1 MRKKKKLWN
10 SVRLLHPGNLSREV
24 DAYGYH
30 FSWKT
35 HVLLM
40 LFTLAGIGAVG
51 LLFQLSPVF
60 FVILAAAVACAVPV
74 LILDMYKRMYEQKR
88 FADAAAYMEQMLYSF
103 QKTGKVISAWKEC
116 QESFP
121 KGQMRQTLEHA
132 VRHLEEGKPE
142 TAQGVLRESFAMI
155 EARYDC
161 QKLHIVHELLAGM
174 EDYGGE
180 AENSILLLLED
191 IENWKKRGY
200 RLQAEKKKSHT
211 DNVIS
216 IVCSVALCAAA
227 LYVLDQMKHMFAA
240 ESSLDVFRIPV
251 IQVSSTVFLVV
262 LLFVFVKSVR
272 NLTDDWLKENTV
284 WEQEYLVKSY
294 DMIRNYDKTR
304 EQRKSL
310 LLAAPFAVLFCILI
324 LTGKSGWCLLSAVLL
339 LFLLLQHRIGY
350 HIAKKDVTN
359 AMYLSLPQWLMEMT
373 LLLQNNNVQV
383 SLMKS
388 MEDAPELLKKE
399 LKALMERLKQN
410 PGKLQAYTSFCGG
423 FDLPEVSSCMKML
436 HAVCENGTGN
446 IKVQMQHLLERVNE
460 MQSRADDIANE
471 GIAFRMKLIF
481 SYPVVAATAKLLV
494 DLTVGMIV
502 MLQFLGSMG
511 GH

>member
-1 MRKKKKLWN
+1 MQKKKKLWS
-10 SVRLLHPGNLSREV
+10 SVRLLHPRNLGREV

-30 FSWKT
+30 FSWKA
-35 HVLLM
+35 HVLLL

-51 LLFQLSPVF
+51 FLFQLSPVL
-60 FVILAAAVACAVPV
+60 FVVLAAAVACAVPI

-88 FADAAAYMEQMLYSF
+88 FADVAAYMEQMLYSF

-116 QESFP
+116 LESFSE
-121 KGQMRQTLEHA
+121 GQMRQTLERA
-132 VRHLEEGKPE
+132 IRHLEAGKPE
-142 TAQGVLRESFAMI
+142 TEQGVLRESFDII
-155 EARYDC
+155 EVQYGC

-191 IENWKKRGY
+191 IANWKKRGY

-211 DNVIS
+211 DNMIS
-216 IVCSVALCAAA
+216 IICAVVLCAVA

-240 ESSLDVFRIPV
+240 ESSLIVFQIPV
-251 IQVSSTVFLVV
+251 IQVSSTVFLII
-262 LLFVFVKSVR
+262 LLYVFVKSVR
-272 NLTDDWLKENTV
+272 NLTDDWLTEDAI
-284 WEQEYLVKSY
+284 WEQGYLVKSY
-294 DMIRNYDKTR
+294 DMIRNYDEKKER
-304 EQRKSL
+304 RKSL
-310 LLAAPFAVLFCILI
+310 ICAAPVAVLLCIL
-324 LTGKSGWCLLSAVLL
+324 LLLGKSGWSLL
-339 LFLLLQHRIGY
+339 LVIPLVFLILQHRIGY

-359 AMYLSLPQWLMEMT
+359 AMYLSLPQWLMEMA

-399 LKALMERLKQN
+399 LGALMERLKEN
-410 PGKLQAYTSFCGG
+410 PGKLQAYTSFCSS

-446 IKVQMQHLLERVNE
+446 IRVQMQHLLERVNE
-460 MQSRADDIANE
+460 MQGRADDIANE

-481 SYPVVAATAKLLV
+481 SYPVVAATAKLLI

-502 MLQFLGSMG
+502 MLQFLGGMG